1 MRSTHDTP
9 HLHHDPLTA
18 RTVFVAPG
26 RAQRPN
32 ELEGATI
39 RCPFCA
45 GNESLTPPALLRSP
59 RSAAEPWRAR
69 IVPNQFPIVTDTA
82 AGPAGQAGQ
91 AGDVRQTG
99 AQTSTQTLTQR
110 PAHGVHEVVIESPA
124 HVRSILAIDPDGW
137 QEVWEL
143 CRERLAALSNQSGL
157 AWATVFKNS
166 GPRAGAS
173 LEHVHSQLVALDFVP
188 PAILAELAVAG
199 RTADP
204 FGDLLRL
211 AAAEDRIVE
220 QAGDLVALVP
230 PAPRQPFE
238 TWILPLTA
246 ERYFHATTSDRVAAL
261 AALTQSLIGRLDR
274 LLPEADYNWW
284 LHQPPYAQAVATHLG
299 GPVPARWHWHL
310 EIMPRI
316 NGLAGFELGAG
327 CHITTATPKDSAR
340 RLRDA

>member
-18 RTVFVAPG
+18 RTVFAAPG

-82 AGPAGQAGQ
+82 AGSPEVAGE
-91 AGDVRQTG
+91 VSQT
-99 AQTSTQTLTQR
+99 ATPR
-110 PAHGVHEVVIESPA
+110 PATGVHEVVIESPT
-124 HVRSILAIDPDGW
+124 HVRSILAIDPADW
-137 QEVWEL
+137 RAVWEL
-143 CRERLAALSNQSGL
+143 CRERLATLADQRGLS
-157 AWATVFKNS
+157 WATVFKNS
-166 GPRAGAS
+166 GGRAGAS

-204 FGDLLRL
+204 FGDLLRQ
-211 AAAEDRIVE
+211 AAAEGRIVE
-220 QAGDLVALVP
+220 QAGDLVAVVP

-238 TWILPLTA
+238 TWILPRSA

-261 AALTQSLIGRLDR
+261 ASLTQSLIGRLDR
-274 LLPEADYNWW
+274 LLPETDYNWW
-284 LHQPPYAQAVATHLG
+284 LHQPPYGHANATHAG
-299 GPVPARWHWHL
+299 VSIPARWHWHL

-327 CHITTATPKDSAR
+327 CHITTATPQDSAR
-340 RLRDA
+340 RLREA

>member
-1 MRSTHDTP
+1 MHSSHDTP

-18 RTVFVAPG
+18 RTVFTAPG

-39 RCPFCA
+39 RCPFCV

-59 RSAAEPWRAR
+59 RSTDEPWRAR
-69 IVPNQFPIVTDTA
+69 IVPNRFPIVTETA
-82 AGPAGQAGQ
+82 AGPPCEAGEIS
-91 AGDVRQTG
+91 QT
-99 AQTSTQTLTQR
+99 AAETSTQR

-124 HVRSILAIDPDGW
+124 HVRSILAIDPADW
-137 QEVWEL
+137 RDVWEL
-143 CRERLAALSNQSGL
+143 CRERLASLADQSGL

-166 GPRAGAS
+166 GARAGAS

-188 PAILAELAVAG
+188 PAILSELAVAG

-204 FGDLLRL
+204 FGDLLRQ
-211 AAAEDRIVE
+211 AAIDDRIVE
-220 QAGDLVALVP
+220 ETGDLVAVVP

-238 TWILPLTA
+238 TWILPRTA

-261 AALTQSLIGRLDR
+261 AVLTQSLIGRLDR
-274 LLPEADYNWW
+274 LLPQADYNWW
-284 LHQPPYAQAVATHLG
+284 LHQPPYGHAVATHLG
-299 GPVPARWHWHL
+299 APVPARWHWHL

-327 CHITTATPKDSAR
+327 CHITTATPQDSAR
-340 RLRDA
+340 QLREA

>member
-18 RTVFVAPG
+18 RTVFAAPG

-45 GNESLTPPALLRSP
+45 GNESLTPPDLLRSP
-59 RSAAEPWRAR
+59 RSAAQPWRSR
-69 IVPNQFPIVTDTA
+69 IVPNSFPIVTDTA
-82 AGPAGQAGQ
+82 AGEPGAAGAGSQ
-91 AGDVRQTG
+91 SATP
-99 AQTSTQTLTQR
+99 R
-110 PAHGVHEVVIESPA
+110 PATGVHEVVIESPA
-124 HVRSILAIDPDGW
+124 HVRSILAIDAADW
-137 QEVWEL
+137 QDVWEM
-143 CRERLAALSNQSGL
+143 CRERLATLADQPGL

-166 GPRAGAS
+166 GGRAGAS

-188 PAILAELAVAG
+188 PAILSELAVAG

-204 FGDLLRL
+204 FGDLLRQ

-220 QAGDLVALVP
+220 QAGDLVAVVP

-238 TWILPLTA
+238 TWILPRSA

-261 AALTQSLIGRLDR
+261 ASLTQSLIGRLDR

-284 LHQPPYAQAVATHLG
+284 LHQPPYAHAVAAHTLATHAG
-299 GPVPARWHWHL
+299 VSIPARWHWHL

-327 CHITTATPKDSAR
+327 CHITTATPEDSAR
-340 RLRDA
+340 RLREA

>member
-45 GNESLTPPALLRSP
+45 GNESLTPPAVLQAARSP
-59 RSAAEPWRAR
+59 AEPWQAR
-69 IVPNQFPIVTDTA
+69 IVPNRFPIVSGTA
-82 AGPAGQAGQ
+82 ADSPGEVGEVGEVIETATP
-91 AGDVRQTG
+91 
-99 AQTSTQTLTQR
+99 R
-110 PAHGVHEVVIESPA
+110 PATGVHEVVIESPA
-124 HVRSILAIDPDGW
+124 HVRSILAIDPADW
-137 QEVWEL
+137 RDVWEL
-143 CRERLAALSNQSGL
+143 CRERLATLADQNGL

-166 GPRAGAS
+166 GVRAGAS

-188 PAILAELAVAG
+188 PAMLAELAAAS
-199 RTADP
+199 RAADP

-211 AAAEDRIVE
+211 AQTEGRVVE
-220 QAGDLVALVP
+220 EAGDLVALVP

-238 TWILPLTA
+238 TWILPRTA

-274 LLPEADYNWW
+274 LLPGADYNWW
-284 LHQPPYAQAVATHLG
+284 LHQPPYAGWGEQLAAGDLG
-299 GPVPARWHWHL
+299 VPVPARWHWHL

-327 CHITTATPKDSAR
+327 CHITTATPGDSAR
-340 RLRDA
+340 RLREA

>member
-9 HLHHDPLTA
+9 HLHHDPLTT

-39 RCPFCA
+39 RCPFCV

-82 AGPAGQAGQ
+82 ADPAGE
-91 AGDVRQTG
+91 AGDVRQT
-99 AQTSTQTLTQR
+99 ADPR
-110 PAHGVHEVVIESPA
+110 PARGVHEVVIESPA
-124 HVRSILAIDPDGW
+124 HVRSILAIDPHDW
-137 QEVWEL
+137 LNVWEL
-143 CRERLAALSNQSGL
+143 CRERLATLSHQSGL

-188 PAILAELAVAG
+188 PAMLAELAAAG

-238 TWILPLTA
+238 TWILPRSA
-246 ERYFHATTSDRVAAL
+246 EMYFHVEPIFAKYWDMN
-261 AALTQSLIGRLDR
+261 LTRAQDR
-274 LLPEADYNWW
+274 LSKY
-284 LHQPPYAQAVATHLG
+284 G
-299 GPVPARWHWHL
+299 K
-310 EIMPRI
+310 
-316 NGLAGFELGAG
+316 LAGICAFSFFLAKGILWLVIPGLIIGSCA
-327 CHITTATPKDSAR
+327 K
-340 RLRDA
+340 

>member
-9 HLHHDPLTA
+9 HLHHDPLTD
-18 RTVFVAPG
+18 RTVFAAPG

-69 IVPNQFPIVTDTA
+69 IVTNQFPIVTDTA
-82 AGPAGQAGQ
+82 AE
-91 AGDVRQTG
+91 
-99 AQTSTQTLTQR
+99 TSTQTLTQR
-110 PAHGVHEVVIESPA
+110 PAHGVHDVVIESPE
-124 HVRSILAIDPDGW
+124 HMRSILAIDPADW
-137 QEVWEL
+137 QEVWKL
-143 CRERLAALSNQSGL
+143 CRERLATLADQRALT
-157 AWATVFKNS
+157 WATVFKNS
-166 GPRAGAS
+166 GARAGAS

-188 PAILAELAVAG
+188 PAILAELTVAG

-220 QAGDLVALVP
+220 QAGDLVAVVP

-246 ERYFHATTSDRVAAL
+246 ERYFHATSPDRVAAL
-261 AALTQSLIGRLDR
+261 AALTQSVIGRLDR

-284 LHQPPYAQAVATHLG
+284 LHQPPYGHAIASHLAA
-299 GPVPARWHWHL
+299 PVPARWHWHL

-327 CHITTATPKDSAR
+327 CHITTATPQDSAR

>member
-45 GNESLTPPALLRSP
+45 GNESLTPPAVLQAARSP
-59 RSAAEPWRAR
+59 AEPWQAR
-69 IVPNQFPIVTDTA
+69 IVPNRFPIVSGTA
-82 AGPAGQAGQ
+82 ADSPGEVGEVGEVIETATP
-91 AGDVRQTG
+91 
-99 AQTSTQTLTQR
+99 R
-110 PAHGVHEVVIESPA
+110 PATGVHEVVIESPA
-124 HVRSILAIDPDGW
+124 HVRSILAIDPADW
-137 QEVWEL
+137 RDVWEL
-143 CRERLAALSNQSGL
+143 CRERLATLADQNGL

-166 GPRAGAS
+166 GVRAGAS

-274 LLPEADYNWW
+274 LLPKADYNWW
-284 LHQPPYAQAVATHLG
+284 LHQPPSAHAAATHLG

>member
-69 IVPNQFPIVTDTA
+69 IVPNRFPIVTDTA
-82 AGPAGQAGQ
+82 AE
-91 AGDVRQTG
+91 
-99 AQTSTQTLTQR
+99 TSTQTLTQT

-124 HVRSILAIDPDGW
+124 HVRSSLAIDPADW
-137 QEVWEL
+137 RDVWEL
-143 CRERLAALSNQSGL
+143 CRERLAMLADRGDI

-166 GPRAGAS
+166 GSRAGAS

-204 FGDLLRL
+204 FGDLLRQ

-230 PAPRQPFE
+230 TAPRQPFE

-274 LLPEADYNWW
+274 LLPESDYNWW
-284 LHQPPYAQAVATHLG
+284 LHQPPSVHAAATHVG
-299 GPVPARWHWHL
+299 APVPARWHWHL

-327 CHITTATPKDSAR
+327 CHITTATPQDSAR

>member
-18 RTVFVAPG
+18 RTVFVAPE

-32 ELEGATI
+32 ELEGAMI

-45 GNESLTPPALLRSP
+45 GNESLTPPAVLRAP
-59 RSAAEPWRAR
+59 RLSTEPWRAR
-69 IVPNQFPIVTDTA
+69 IVPNRFPIVSGTA
-82 AGPAGQAGQ
+82 ADSPGEVIETAAP
-91 AGDVRQTG
+91 
-99 AQTSTQTLTQR
+99 R
-110 PAHGVHEVVIESPA
+110 PAHGMHEVVIESPA
-124 HVRSILAIDPDGW
+124 HVRSILAIDPAGW
-137 QEVWEL
+137 REVWEL
-143 CRERLAALSNQSGL
+143 CRERLAILANQNGL

-166 GPRAGAS
+166 GARAGAS

-199 RTADP
+199 RTADS

-211 AAAEDRIVE
+211 AAAEHRIVE

-238 TWILPLTA
+238 TWILPRSA
-246 ERYFHATTSDRVAAL
+246 ETYFHATSPDRVAAL

-284 LHQPPYAQAVATHLG
+284 LHQPPYVHAAAPHAGV
-299 GPVPARWHWHL
+299 PVPARWHWHL

-327 CHITTATPKDSAR
+327 CHITTATPQDSAR

>member
-45 GNESLTPPALLRSP
+45 GNESLTPPAVLRVP
-59 RSAAEPWRAR
+59 RSSTEPWRAR
-69 IVPNQFPIVTDTA
+69 IVPNRFPIVS
-82 AGPAGQAGQ
+82 GPAADSPGEVIEA
-91 AGDVRQTG
+91 A
-99 AQTSTQTLTQR
+99 ASR

-124 HVRSILAIDPDGW
+124 HVRSILAIDPADW
-137 QEVWEL
+137 RNVWEL
-143 CRERLAALSNQSGL
+143 CRERLATLADQSRL

-166 GPRAGAS
+166 GGRAGAS

-188 PAILAELAVAG
+188 PAIHAELVAAG
-199 RTADP
+199 RAADP

-211 AAAEDRIVE
+211 AATEDRVVE
-220 QAGDLVALVP
+220 EAGDLVALVP

-238 TWILPLTA
+238 TWILPRSA
-246 ERYFHATTSDRVAAL
+246 ETYFHATSPDRVAAL
-261 AALTQSLIGRLDR
+261 ATLTQSLIGRLDR

-284 LHQPPYAQAVATHLG
+284 LHQPPYRHAVATHLG
-299 GPVPARWHWHL
+299 APVPALWHWHL

-327 CHITTATPKDSAR
+327 CHITTATPQDSAR
-340 RLRDA
+340 QLRDA

>member
-1 MRSTHDTP
+1 MRSTHDRP
-9 HLHHDPLTA
+9 RLHHDPLTT
-18 RTVFVAPG
+18 RTVIAAPG

-45 GNESLTPPALLRSP
+45 GNESLTPPAVVRAP
-59 RSAAEPWRAR
+59 RSSTEPWRAR
-69 IVPNQFPIVTDTA
+69 IVPNRFPIVSGTA
-82 AGPAGQAGQ
+82 ADSPGEVIETAAP
-91 AGDVRQTG
+91 
-99 AQTSTQTLTQR
+99 R
-110 PAHGVHEVVIESPA
+110 PAHGVHEVVIESPT
-124 HVRSILAIDPDGW
+124 HVRSILHIDPADW
-137 QEVWEL
+137 RTVWEL
-143 CRERLAALSNQSGL
+143 CRERLATLADQSGL

-166 GPRAGAS
+166 GSRAGAS

-188 PAILAELAVAG
+188 PAILAELVAAG
-199 RTADP
+199 RAADP
-204 FGDLLRL
+204 FGDLLRQ
-211 AAAEDRIVE
+211 AATEDRVVE
-220 QAGDLVALVP
+220 EVGDLVALVP

-238 TWILPLTA
+238 TWIMPRTA

-284 LHQPPYAQAVATHLG
+284 LHQPPYGHAVAPRAG
-299 GPVPARWHWHL
+299 APVPARWHWHL

-327 CHITTATPKDSAR
+327 CHITTATPGDSAR
-340 RLRDA
+340 QLREA

>member
-18 RTVFVAPG
+18 RTVFAAPG

-45 GNESLTPPALLRSP
+45 GNESLTPPDRLRSP
-59 RSAAEPWRAR
+59 RSATQSWRSR
-69 IVPNQFPIVTDTA
+69 IVPNRFPIVTDTA
-82 AGPAGQAGQ
+82 AGSPAEVSQDTAP
-91 AGDVRQTG
+91 
-99 AQTSTQTLTQR
+99 R
-110 PAHGVHEVVIESPA
+110 PAHGVHEVVIESPS
-124 HVRSILAIDPDGW
+124 HVRSILAIDPADW
-137 QEVWEL
+137 LDVWEM
-143 CRERLAALSNQSGL
+143 CRERLATLAEERGL
-157 AWATVFKNS
+157 TWATVFKNS
-166 GPRAGAS
+166 GARAGAS

-204 FGDLLRL
+204 FGDLLRQ
-211 AAAEDRIVE
+211 AAAEGRIVE
-220 QAGDLVALVP
+220 EAGDLVAVVP

-238 TWILPLTA
+238 TWILPRSA
-246 ERYFHATTSDRVAAL
+246 ERYFHATASDRVAAL
-261 AALTQSLIGRLDR
+261 ASLTQSLIGRLDR

-284 LHQPPYAQAVATHLG
+284 LHQPPYADAVTAHAI
-299 GPVPARWHWHL
+299 VSIPARWHWHL

-327 CHITTATPKDSAR
+327 CHITTATPEDSAR
-340 RLRDA
+340 RLREA

>member
-18 RTVFVAPG
+18 RTVFAAPG

-45 GNESLTPPALLRSP
+45 GNESLTPPDLLRSP
-59 RSAAEPWRAR
+59 RSAAQPWRSR
-69 IVPNQFPIVTDTA
+69 IVPNSFPIVTDTA
-82 AGPAGQAGQ
+82 AGEPVAGLPTEAP
-91 AGDVRQTG
+91 
-99 AQTSTQTLTQR
+99 R
-110 PAHGVHEVVIESPA
+110 PATGVHEVVIESPA
-124 HVRSILAIDPDGW
+124 HVRSILAIDPTDW
-137 QEVWEL
+137 RDVWEL
-143 CRERLAALSNQSGL
+143 CRERLATLADQRGL

-166 GPRAGAS
+166 GARAGAS

-188 PAILAELAVAG
+188 PAILAELVVAG

-204 FGDLLRL
+204 FGDLLRQ

-220 QAGDLVALVP
+220 QAGDLVAVVP

-238 TWILPLTA
+238 TWILPRSA

-274 LLPEADYNWW
+274 LLPQADYNWW
-284 LHQPPYAQAVATHLG
+284 LHQPPYALAVATHALATHAG
-299 GPVPARWHWHL
+299 VSIPARWHWHL

-327 CHITTATPKDSAR
+327 CHITTATPEDSAR
-340 RLRDA
+340 RLREA

>member
-18 RTVFVAPG
+18 RTVFTAPG

-45 GNESLTPPALLRSP
+45 GNESLTPPALLQSP

-82 AGPAGQAGQ
+82 TGPPCEAGEVSQPAAE
-91 AGDVRQTG
+91 
-99 AQTSTQTLTQR
+99 TSTQR
-110 PAHGVHEVVIESPA
+110 PAHGVHDVVIESPE
-124 HVRSILAIDPDGW
+124 HIRSILAIDPADW
-137 QEVWEL
+137 RAVWEL
-143 CRERLAALSNQSGL
+143 CRERLATLADRSGL

-166 GPRAGAS
+166 GARAGAS

-204 FGDLLRL
+204 FGDLLRQ
-211 AAAEDRIVE
+211 AACEDRIVE
-220 QAGDLVALVP
+220 EAGDLVAVVP

-238 TWILPLTA
+238 TWILPRTA
-246 ERYFHATTSDRVAAL
+246 ELYFHATTSDRVAAL
-261 AALTQSLIGRLDR
+261 AVLTQSIIGRLDR
-274 LLPEADYNWW
+274 LLPQADYNWW
-284 LHQPPYAQAVATHLG
+284 LHQPPYGHAVATHLG
-299 GPVPARWHWHL
+299 APVPARWHWHL

-327 CHITTATPKDSAR
+327 CHITTATPQDSAR
-340 RLRDA
+340 RLREA